1 VELARQAGTADGAA
15 GAAQGGVA
23 REAHAGAV
31 DVAEIALPGED
42 LVHALPDA
50 KREPAGQGELAV
62 AGGHDAPAFHAGGA
76 AGGEG
81 VGRGLEI
88 EGEGIA
94 KVEMNVGDIVR
105 ALGLSDAGPRYEE
118 VRAAVR
124 GLMGQVL
131 DIDTTDGWVQFHWVD
146 VARYIKSRDSIQ
158 LRVSDELLPHVLDIK
173 DMWRIISLGDM
184 TQLQGK
190 HSFRIFELVMADRGF
205 AGKGGN
211 RPGEWFTDLDFG
223 DLRTLLRIKPE
234 EYKLT
239 PDFRK
244 RIVDGPVREIN
255 DAGLGLRIECDYET
269 FRRGRS
275 LRGVRLNCKLLKAG
289 DPRPVAPATKA
300 EREEEDLAE
309 KYPER
314 YAQLLKEARA
324 QKALP
329 GLKLSPETDALRLL
343 AAEVKGKKAALP
355 KRGTKAK
362 S

>member
-1 VELARQAGTADGAA
+1 MPVMQRRLLHLVMAQA
-15 GAAQGGVA
+15 Q
-23 REAHAGAV
+23 
-31 DVAEIALPGED
+31 
-42 LVHALPDA
+42 
-50 KREPAGQGELAV
+50 
-62 AGGHDAPAFHAGGA
+62 
-76 AGGEG
+76 
-81 VGRGLEI
+81 I

-239 PDFRK
+239 TDFRK